1 MPRVIPIS
9 LQQHL
14 DGGAATTCLCVLI
27 EPVAP
32 GYAPVGV
39 TTLDRDVLIDSVLY
53 HAAVGLDSS
62 ARTAATDMSVD
73 NSEGT
78 ALVPEFDLPVSEQDL
93 IAGAYDYARWVSYL
107 VNYEDVSQ
115 RVELARGELGQVRV
129 LNGLSFTF
137 EMLGMTKRL
146 KQSIVEKDSLRCRA
160 IFGSQAQG
168 SGAEIE
174 QRFPCGFDTSGLWL
188 PGAVVTV
195 GEESNISFKSSMGQ
209 ADGFF
214 KPGLLLWLTGA
225 NTGRR
230 YEVEDFTAAVVSL
243 TFPTMFPV
251 QPGDAF
257 QIRPDCT
264 KWKEDANG
272 CKAWWGGE
280 WVLHYRGE
288 PFIPVGDTG
297 QVNAPGASV

>member
-1 MPRVIPIS
+1 MPREIPIAF
-9 LQQHL
+9 QGHL
-14 DGGAATTCLCVLI
+14 DGSSTTTCLCVRI
-27 EPVAP
+27 EPVSP
-32 GYAPVGV
+32 GYAPIGV
-39 TTLDRDVLIDSVLY
+39 TTRDRDLKFQDEIY

-78 ALVPEFDLPVSEQDL
+78 SLVPEFDVPVSERDL
-93 IAGAYDYARWVSYL
+93 IAGAYDYASWVSYL
-107 VNYEDVSQ
+107 VNYEDPSQ
-115 RVELARGELGQVRV
+115 FVELARGELGQVRV

-137 EMLGMTKRL
+137 ELLGMTKRL

-160 IFGSQAQG
+160 IFGSQALG
-168 SGAEIE
+168 SGAPVT
-174 QRFPCGFDTSGLWL
+174 QRFPCGFETTGLWVL
-188 PGAVVTV
+188 GSVVTV
-195 GEESNISFKSSMGQ
+195 GEENTISFETDLTQ

-214 KPGLLLWLTGA
+214 KPGMLRWLTGP
-225 NTGRR
+225 NTGRT
-230 YEVEDFTAAVVSL
+230 YEVEDFTSAVVWL

-251 QPGDAF
+251 EVGDTF
-257 QIRPDCT
+257 EIRPDCT
-264 KWKEDANG
+264 KWKDDANG
-272 CKAWWGGE
+272 CKAWWGGA